1 MKKRRGSALYFTLIV
16 VSIIS
21 AIAFGIS
28 SILFSQL
35 RLIRGMGHS
44 VVAFYN
50 ADNGIEQLLYQT
62 RSLMT
67 IEAGEGEGEGYSYKY
82 ESEPEGVDWQTRITV
97 VGSFQPT
104 KRGIQVQ
111 Y

>member
-1 MKKRRGSALYFTLIV
+1 MNKRGSALYYTLII

-35 RLIRGMGHS
+35 KLIRGMGHS

-50 ADNGIEQLLYQT
+50 ADKGVEHLLWQT
-62 RSLMT
+62 RSNYT
-67 IEAGEGEGEGYSYKY
+67 ITPGTGSGTGYTYNY
-82 ESEPEGVDWQTRITV
+82 ESDPEGTEWQTKITV
-97 VGSFQPT
+97 VGEHQST
-104 KRGIQVQ
+104 RRGIEVQ

>member
-1 MKKRRGSALYFTLIV
+1 MKKGSALYLTLIV

-35 RLIRGMGHS
+35 KLIRGMGHS

-50 ADNGIEQLLYQT
+50 ADKGIEHYLYKARIGDQGT
-62 RSLMT
+62 TSGST
-67 IEAGEGEGEGYSYKY
+67 IDYDYNVIKNNP
-82 ESEPEGVDWQTRITV
+82 PEEFFVRITV
-97 VGSFQPT
+97 IGKYQET